1 MLFKNL
7 QYLAALAQ
15 DEHFARAAAH
25 CGVTQPTLS
34 AGIKQ
39 LEEELGVLV
48 VQRGQR
54 FQGFTPEGARV
65 LEWAR
70 RILADC
76 ESLNQEVS
84 QMKASLTGRLRIGA
98 IPVTLP
104 IVSLLTEAFAQQFP
118 QVTITVNSI
127 TSIDIQRGLDD
138 FSLDGGLT
146 YLDNEPLQRVRA
158 LELYRERY
166 YLFTPAD
173 GPLAG
178 RDNVPWHEAATAQ
191 LCLLTPDMQNRRIID
206 GHFHEAGARVH
217 PMLETNSILTL
228 CAHLRSGRWSTVLP
242 QTFLYLLGEI
252 DQLRAIPLVEPAPS
266 HAIGL
271 VVPDREPLT
280 PSGRELLRVA
290 GTVDVAAAVERL
302 PLPA

>member
-1 MLFKNL
+1 MIFKNL

-15 DEHFARAAAH
+15 DQHFARAATR

-65 LEWAR
+65 LEWAH

-76 ESLNQEVS
+76 DSLNQEVS

-104 IVSLLTEAFAQQFP
+104 IVALLTGPFAQQFP
-118 QVTITVNSI
+118 HVSITVNSM

-166 YLFTPAD
+166 YLFTPGD
-173 GPLAG
+173 GPLAAQ
-178 RDNVPWHEAATAQ
+178 DSISWHDAASAA

-206 GHFHEAGARVH
+206 SHFHEAGVSVT

-252 DQLRAIPLVEPAPS
+252 DHIRATPLIQPSPS
-266 HAIGL
+266 HTIGL

-290 GTVDVAAAVERL
+290 GTLDIAAAVERL

>member
-1 MLFKNL
+1 MIFKNL
-7 QYLAALAQ
+7 QYLAALAHEQ
-15 DEHFARAAAH
+15 HFARAAAR

-34 AGIKQ
+34 AGIKL
-39 LEEELGVLV
+39 LEEELGILV

-54 FQGFTPEGARV
+54 FQGFTPEGAQV
-65 LEWAR
+65 LEWAH

-76 ESLNQEVS
+76 ESLQQEVS
-84 QMKASLTGRLRIGA
+84 LMKAGLTGRLRIGA

-104 IVSLLTEAFAQQFP
+104 IVSLLTGPFAQQFP
-118 QVTITVNSI
+118 QVTITVNSM

-166 YLFTPAD
+166 YLFTPSEGSLAD
-173 GPLAG
+173 HETIS
-178 RDNVPWHEAATAQ
+178 WHDAASAQ

-206 GHFHEAGARVH
+206 GHFHEAGTSVS
-217 PMLETNSILTL
+217 PLLETNSILTL

-242 QTFLYLLGEI
+242 QPFLYLLGEI
-252 DQLRAIPLVEPAPS
+252 DHIRAIPLIQPS
-266 HAIGL
+266 ATHAIGL
-271 VVPDREPLT
+271 VIPDREPLT
-280 PSGRELLRVA
+280 PSGRELHRIAAAL
-290 GTVDVAAAVERL
+290 DVASAVEQQ